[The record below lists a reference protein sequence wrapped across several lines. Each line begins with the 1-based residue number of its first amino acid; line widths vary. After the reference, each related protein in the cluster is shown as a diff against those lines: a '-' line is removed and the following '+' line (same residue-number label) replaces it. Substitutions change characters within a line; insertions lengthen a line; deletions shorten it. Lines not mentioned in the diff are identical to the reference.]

1 MGLLVSNSSLNSV
14 KCNASEQCVNIS
26 LSPEQMTE
34 TAVQCQGR
42 GNINLMDT
50 CEVSMTNSTKR
61 QVNGC
66 AVSVAQPSGSDKHTT
81 LQQRTS
87 EADDNYTTTTI
98 TDDVACAA
106 RGASSM
112 TNVKERERTMA
123 DIVRE
128 TNTGDKCK
136 QNIANSEDV
145 WIKVQRK
152 KTSLRNRFT
161 SETGRANC
169 DLNFKAASCNKIPL
183 YISNVCKTTTES
195 DIVNYILTKTNEL
208 VVLEKINGKKER
220 DYNSFK
226 IFVSRHKLPL
236 FMNSAIWP
244 EGICFR
250 RFVLFNKG
258 RLSSESSNKPS
269 QQK

>member
-1 MGLLVSNSSLNSV
+1 MKVMDEETLIKICKTAFSPEEILAAKKLLFDAVPTKRMKVRKKEEKSKRDLEDILDLLKSTDATDPERIPIFVAKELHRLPPITFDHVDVTRLLRDLNLLREHLNEIRNDCFLKNNSV
-14 KCNASEQCVNIS
+14 KFLKHRGNIQV
-26 LSPEQMTE
+26 LRQTADRWMTE

-128 TNTGDKCK
+128 TNT
-136 QNIANSEDV
+136 
-145 WIKVQRK
+145 
-152 KTSLRNRFT
+152 
-161 SETGRANC
+161 
-169 DLNFKAASCNKIPL
+169 
-183 YISNVCKTTTES
+183 
-195 DIVNYILTKTNEL
+195 DIVALRRR
-208 VVLEKINGKKER
+208 G
-220 DYNSFK
+220 F
-226 IFVSRHKLPL
+226 
-236 FMNSAIWP
+236 
-244 EGICFR
+244 FR
-250 RFVLFNKG
+250 MTFQYLA
-258 RLSSESSNKPS
+258 P
-269 QQK
+269 